1 VAALTFWYG
10 CNVVRHAD
18 IIHAAI
24 ALLEAVGV
32 EVRPAGGPA
41 YCCGTTEDANLRSA
55 EGMATRT
62 VEKFNALGNDVVT
75 WCPSCHRHMGDFV
88 EHYTQ
93 PQFEVSHITEV
104 LYAHRERLAAK
115 LVHAVPRTVMLHRHV
130 GFREVE
136 VNRLVA
142 ELLRLVPGLTVLE
155 STVEVPAHMCS
166 ELARLPAVLSD
177 VMARTV
183 AEARAAG
190 AEDLVTVFHS
200 CQRLWC
206 GLSAEAPLGVV
217 NYANLLARALGVE
230 RPDEYT
236 QWKLAA
242 SDEEALAMIGAQ
254 RIERVDA
261 EFFRSEVLPE
271 IRRRPPRRGQ

>member
-115 LVHAVPRTVMLHRHV
+115 LVHAVPRTVMLHRHL

-206 GLSAEAPLGVV
+206 GLSAEEPLGVV

-230 RPDEYT
+230 RADEYT

-242 SDEEALAMIGAQ
+242 SDEEAVAMIGAQ
-254 RIERVDA
+254 RIERIDP

-271 IRRRPPRRGQ
+271 IRRRPPRRG

>member
-10 CNVVRHAD
+10 CNVVRHGD

-24 ALLEAVGV
+24 ALLEAIGV

-41 YCCGTTEDANLRSA
+41 YCCGTTEDSNLRSA

-62 VEKFNALGNDVVT
+62 VEKFNAIGNDVVT

-88 EHYTQ
+88 GHYAA

-104 LYAHRERLAAK
+104 LHRHRDRLAAR
-115 LVHAVPRTVMLHRHV
+115 LVHPVARKVMLHRHI

-136 VNRLVA
+136 VNRLVT
-142 ELLRLVPGLTVLE
+142 ELLRLVPGLEVLE

-166 ELARLPAVLSD
+166 ELARLPAVLSA

-190 AEDLVTVFHS
+190 VQDLVTVFHS
-200 CQRLWC
+200 CQRMWC
-206 GLSAEAPLGVV
+206 GLSADQPLGVV
-217 NYANLLARALGVE
+217 NYANLLARAMGVE
-230 RPDEYT
+230 RPDEYV

-242 SDEEALAMIGAQ
+242 SEEAAIAMIGPQ
-254 RIERVDA
+254 RMQRVDA
-261 EFFRSEVLPE
+261 QFFRTELLPE
-271 IRRRPPRRGQ
+271 IRRRPPRGGQ

>member
-1 VAALTFWYG
+1 
-10 CNVVRHAD
+10 
-18 IIHAAI
+18 
-24 ALLEAVGV
+24 
-32 EVRPAGGPA
+32 
-41 YCCGTTEDANLRSA
+41 
-55 EGMATRT
+55 
-62 VEKFNALGNDVVT
+62 
-75 WCPSCHRHMGDFV
+75 
-88 EHYTQ
+88 
-93 PQFEVSHITEV
+93 
-104 LYAHRERLAAK
+104 
-115 LVHAVPRTVMLHRHV
+115 VHAVPRTVMLHRHL

-206 GLSAEAPLGVV
+206 GLSAEEPLGVV

-230 RPDEYT
+230 RADEYT

-242 SDEEALAMIGAQ
+242 SDEEAVAMIGAQ

-271 IRRRPPRRGQ
+271 IRRRPPRRG

>member
-1 VAALTFWYG
+1 MAALTFWYG

-41 YCCGTTEDANLRSA
+41 YCCGTTKDANLRAA

-93 PQFEVSHITEV
+93 PRFEVSHITEV
-104 LYAHRERLAAK
+104 LYRHRDRLAAK
-115 LVHAVPRTVMLHRHV
+115 LVHPVARTVMLHRHL

-177 VMARTV
+177 VMARSV

-217 NYANLLARALGVE
+217 NYASLLARSMGVAQ
-230 RPDEYT
+230 PDEYA

-242 SDEEALAMIGAQ
+242 SDAEAVAMIGAQ
-254 RIERVDA
+254 RIDRVGADV
-261 EFFRSEVLPE
+261 FRAEVLPE
-271 IRRRPPRRGQ
+271 IRRRPPRR